1 MDRSLDLWVP
11 FNNPAAPVNRD
22 GMCHG
27 WHCDFY
33 FGYDIDAIEEDALD
47 EKYCLQVLRILIT
60 RADTEIDELE
70 EDLVVLQSQ
79 LNCAENN
86 GYKEWSETSCTALR
100 EKINCLHISLETL
113 RNVNIH
119 NEHNLDCQTLMVR
132 EPAESMCEIVK
143 ALFGNICLEK
153 DEQVWLL
160 AF

>member
-1 MDRSLDLWVP
+1 M
-11 FNNPAAPVNRD
+11 
-22 GMCHG
+22 
-27 WHCDFY
+27 
-33 FGYDIDAIEEDALD
+33 
-47 EKYCLQVLRILIT
+47 RILIT
-60 RADTEIDELE
+60 RADTEIDELR

-79 LNCAENN
+79 LNWAEDNR
-86 GYKEWSETSCTALR
+86 YKEWSETSCTTLR
-100 EKINCLHISLETL
+100 EKISCLHISLETL

-119 NEHNLDCQTLMVR
+119 NEHNLDAQTLMVR